1 MNRAAIQHAVEDF
14 WLKRSAQDE
23 ALEDGGKAGGGAR
36 ANGHMGTLTNIVAQ
50 EFHEAGLPSAEIHTG
65 KPYLPGYYRARKQ
78 WDIVVKYRGIL
89 VAAIEMKSQIK
100 SVQRNINNRFEEAL
114 GTATDTHAAQ
124 AKNQAFGEV
133 PPWLGYVFILAETT
147 ETETVPREPTMLYPC
162 DPAFHKV
169 TYNQRYQEMLRR
181 FIGDNIYQAGWFI
194 TSKMTPGSI
203 SYTEPLATATALA
216 FQTAIRGRL
225 EFVKA
230 VAQGMS
236 TERTTLL

>member
-1 MNRAAIQHAVEDF
+1 MDRAAIQHAVEDF
-14 WLKRSAQDE
+14 WLKRGAQDE

-36 ANGHMGTLTNIVAQ
+36 ANGHMGTLTDIVAQ
-50 EFHEAGLPSAEIHTG
+50 EFRDAGLSGAEILAG

-78 WDIVVKYRGIL
+78 WDLVVRYRGIL
-89 VAAIEMKSQIK
+89 VAAIELKSQIK

-133 PPWLGYVFILAETT
+133 PPWLGYVFILAETA
-147 ETETVPREPTMLYPC
+147 ETESVPREPTMLFPG
-162 DPAFHKV
+162 DPAFRDT

-194 TSKMTPGSI
+194 TTKMTPESV
-203 SYTEPLATATALA
+203 SYAEPLATATALA

-225 EFVKA
+225 DFIKA
-230 VAQGMS
+230 VVQGMS
-236 TERTTLL
+236 SGETTSL